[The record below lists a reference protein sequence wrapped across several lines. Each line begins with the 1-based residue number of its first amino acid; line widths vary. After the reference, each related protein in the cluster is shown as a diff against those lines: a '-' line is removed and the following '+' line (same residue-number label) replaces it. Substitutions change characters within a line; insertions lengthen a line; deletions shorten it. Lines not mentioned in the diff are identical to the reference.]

1 MIKTSETTK
10 IVLDSNVYDELVKN
24 SIDKK
29 YFTSRGLKVIGT
41 RINQVEHSDIPDTKL
56 IKRNMLKLKYEETV
70 GKNSE
75 DVGYFGFD
83 GDDDASGFAST
94 KDSISGGN
102 LIDLEVS
109 NFVKAKSIKHER
121 DRSLIQIAKA
131 ENAIFYTYDTR
142 AYPYAVKDSVEAV
155 LLRHDGYFLL
165 FPLGE

>member
-24 SIDKK
+24 NIDKN
-29 YFTSRGLKVIGT
+29 YFTNRGLKVIGT
-41 RINQVEHSDIPDTKL
+41 KINQVEHSDIPDTKL

-131 ENAIFYTYDTR
+131 ENAIFYTYDID
-142 AYPYAVKDSVEAV
+142 AYKDAVKGNVKAV
-155 LLRHDGYFLL
+155 LLKHDGHFSLST
-165 FPLGE
+165 LGE